1 MVFLL
6 QVSRLFGFMDQKLDR
21 ALYAVDY
28 TGLMLDFLYRALPR
42 DVDQLPYFFRF
53 HLAQLRQHFFPH
65 SVGGEVA
72 PLTLAFG
79 IDQLAPLLVGKV
91 GGLGMDD
98 CGCLSAPIPGMLPPD

>member
-1 MVFLL
+1 M
-6 QVSRLFGFMDQKLDR
+6 
-21 ALYAVDY
+21 LY
-28 TGLMLDFLYRALPR
+28 FLYRALPR

-53 HLAQLRQHFFPH
+53 HLAQLCQHFFPH

>member
-1 MVFLL
+1 
-6 QVSRLFGFMDQKLDR
+6 
-21 ALYAVDY
+21 
-28 TGLMLDFLYRALPR
+28 
-42 DVDQLPYFFRF
+42 
-53 HLAQLRQHFFPH
+53 
-65 SVGGEVA
+65 VGGEVA